1 MRTVRDG
8 AGHATP
14 EVQLRFRPP
23 TRAAVTVLGC
33 VLAPLAF
40 AAAATTA
47 AAPVA
52 AQVPTPGAAG
62 LAVSVPYRTQ
72 PVAPPTAE
80 VTPSDAGRT
89 RQPVFVAT
97 TGADGSFFRGSDT
110 VTLTVDGPGAS
121 AIFADPFAPTPIGSD
136 AATLPAQEG
145 FAVFYVAHDTP
156 GPVAYEAGLAAAATV
171 TAAAT
176 GEVADDVADHERAA
190 TLSLEARVRPNG
202 RYVVE
207 VQPRDLQGVV
217 LRHGVPV
224 ELHAVGPGAAA
235 LPGATAGV
243 LPGAGTPSR
252 VITGTVRGGT
262 LRVGLPAPAG
272 EITLVAAVPPA
283 YQRPTLAWPVTGLRL
298 PPSGGS
304 AEALVP
310 ATDGLTAATYNVH
323 AGAPQGQPYEPT
335 AAEGV
340 LRQMDADV
348 ALLQE
353 VDDDRRRSNGD
364 DLTARWAGALGR
376 TGVFAPNLVVA
387 PQVPGTDA
395 AWYGTAAL
403 VDGPVRAAANL
414 ALPRPLFPGRTTEP
428 RGLLSVTVATPTG
441 DVRVANTHLGLNR
454 GERLLAAHAIRT
466 QPDGPG
472 APVALVGGDLNSVP
486 GTAEIALL
494 ASPPLSDAWDAAGVG
509 PGFTFSALNP
519 TVRIDYL
526 LPRDGLSTIAI
537 EVVSSPA
544 SDHLPVLATF
554 G

>member
-1 MRTVRDG
+1 
-8 AGHATP
+8 
-14 EVQLRFRPP
+14 LRFRSS
-23 TRAAVTVLGC
+23 THATVAVLGWLLA
-33 VLAPLAF
+33 VLSF
-40 AAAATTA
+40 STVV

-52 AQVPTPGAAG
+52 AQVPPPTAAG
-62 LAVSVPYRTQ
+62 LGVSVPYRTE
-72 PVAPPTAE
+72 PISPPTAE
-80 VTPSDAGRT
+80 VTRADAGRT

-97 TGADGSFFRGSDT
+97 TAADGSFLRGSDAI
-110 VTLTVDGPGAS
+110 TLTVDGAGAS
-121 AIFADPFAPTPIGSD
+121 AIYADPFARTPIGTD
-136 AATLPAQEG
+136 TATLPAQEG

-156 GPVAYEAGLAAAATV
+156 GPVAYVASLAAAPAV
-171 TAAAT
+171 TASAT

-217 LRHGVPV
+217 LRGGVPV
-224 ELHAVGPGAAA
+224 ELHAVGTGAAA

-252 VITGTVRGGT
+252 VVTGTAIGGT
-262 LRVGLPAPAG
+262 LRVGLPAPVG
-272 EITLVAAVPPA
+272 EITLVAAVPAA
-283 YQRPTLAWPVTGLRL
+283 YERPTLAWPVTGLRL

-304 AEALVP
+304 TEPLVP
-310 ATDGLTAATYNVH
+310 TADGLTVATYNVH
-323 AGAPQGQPYEPT
+323 AGAPQGLPYEPT

-340 LRQMDADV
+340 LREMDADI

-353 VDDDRRRSNGD
+353 VDDDRSRSNGD
-364 DLTARWAGALGR
+364 DLTARWATALGR

-414 ALPRPLFPGRTTEP
+414 ALPRPLFPGRNTEP
-428 RGLLSVTVATPTG
+428 RGLLTVTVGTPTG

-454 GERLLAAHAIRT
+454 GERLLSAHAIRT
-466 QPDGPG
+466 QLDGPG
-472 APVALVGGDLNSVP
+472 APVSVVGGDLNSVP
-486 GTAEIALL
+486 GTAEIDLL
-494 ASPPLSDAWDAAGVG
+494 ASPPLYDAWAAAGVG
-509 PGFTFSALNP
+509 PGFTFSALTP

-526 LPRDGLSTIAI
+526 LPRSGLATIAI
-537 EVVSSPA
+537 EVISSPA